1 MFRKHEATPP
11 PAPEPPPARR
21 FTDQL
26 DHATVI
32 LAGLRIEGDI
42 EGDDSVD
49 IGGDLLGNVRIEG
62 LCRVRESGSVK
73 GSIRARQV
81 LIEGE
86 VEGRDVKARERLE
99 LRSHARV
106 RADLDARSVALAEG
120 CEFHG
125 QIKMSGGGSGATTF
139 TEKRSGG
146 AKAKG

>member
-1 MFRKHEATPP
+1 MFRKQEAPP
-11 PAPEPPPARR
+11 PPEPPPARR

-42 EGDDSVD
+42 EGGDSVE
-49 IGGDLLGNVRIEG
+49 IGGTLEGNVRIEG
-62 LCRVRESGSVK
+62 LCRVRESGTVK

-106 RADLDARSVALAEG
+106 RADLDAASVALADG
-120 CEFHG
+120 CQFHG
-125 QIKMSGGGSGATTF
+125 QIRMSGASGATTF
-139 TEKRSGG
+139 KEKRASPPGG
-146 AKAKG
+146 

>member
-1 MFRKHEATPP
+1 MFRKQEPAAPP
-11 PAPEPPPARR
+11 PPPEPPPARR

-26 DHATVI
+26 DHATII

-42 EGDDSVD
+42 EGDDSVE
-49 IGGDLLGNVRIEG
+49 IGGALKGNVRIEG
-62 LCRVRESGSVK
+62 LCRVREKGRVE

-86 VEGRDVKARERLE
+86 VDGKHVKARERLE

-106 RADLDARSVALAEG
+106 MADLDASSVALADG

-125 QIKMSGGGSGATTF
+125 QIRMSGGTGATTF
-139 TEKRSGG
+139 TEKRSD
-146 AKAKG
+146 